1 MYQKLLLTL
10 QITIT
15 SLDGLYQRLEEQMMI
30 REDLTEIKHS
40 ILDLVSDLRLT
51 LRIELVKNATLDQAI
66 EVKQQNLV
74 NSQIKCKVV
83 LASNFTTLDGDQTS
97 VYKMNQDN
105 VNGSVRSW

>member
-1 MYQKLLLTL
+1 MGPGRYVPEAAAHTSNHNNFPRWTL
-10 QITIT
+10 PKA
-15 SLDGLYQRLEEQMMI
+15 GRA
-30 REDLTEIKHS
+30 IKHS